1 MKAVPDGLKGW
12 KETQDLPADTVV
24 TDYNEYIE
32 KLPKAER
39 PGVSNVKYYVDNMGR
54 NAVAVLVNV
63 NDTQW
68 THLLVYDK
76 QNKRTGVTKFAG
88 K

>member
-1 MKAVPDGLKGW
+1 MPEALKGW
-12 KETQDLPADTVV
+12 KATPDLPDDTVV

-39 PGVSNVKYYVDNMGR
+39 PGVSNVKYYVDGAGR
-54 NAVAVLVNV
+54 NAVAVLVV
-63 NDTQW
+63 VDGTRW

-76 QNKRTGVTKFAG
+76 QLNRTGVTKIAN

>member
-1 MKAVPDGLKGW
+1 MPEALKGW
-12 KETQDLPADTVV
+12 KATQDLPADTVV
-24 TDYNEYIE
+24 TDYNAYIE

-39 PGVSNVKYYVDNMGR
+39 PGVSDVKYYIDGTGR
-54 NAVAVLVNV
+54 HAVAVLVIV
-63 NDTQW
+63 GGTPW

-76 QNKRTGVTKFAG
+76 QNKRTGVTKFAS